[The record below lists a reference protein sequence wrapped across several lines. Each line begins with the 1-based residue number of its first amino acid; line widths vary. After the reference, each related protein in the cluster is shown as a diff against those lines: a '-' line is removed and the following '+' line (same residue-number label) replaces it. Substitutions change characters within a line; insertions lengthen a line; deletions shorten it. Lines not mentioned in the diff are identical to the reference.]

1 MKNKEIIFF
10 DLDGTLTDS
19 KKGIFNTINYVLD
32 FYKIEERDEK
42 ILIKFLGPPLVE
54 SFMKYYNMSEKQA
67 KEAVVKYREY
77 YRVKG
82 IFELSVYDGAE
93 EMLKKLKENGKTV
106 CLATSKPQEFAES
119 ILKRH
124 NLLKYFDFLAG
135 ATMDEKRNEKDQV
148 IKYALEQNNFKKE
161 KIVMIGDRENDII
174 GAKINGIDSIGVLY
188 GYGDIE
194 ELKNAGCK
202 NFAKSTKEILDMLI

>member
-10 DLDGTLTDS
+10 DLDGTITDS
-19 KKGIFNTINYVLD
+19 KKGIFNSIKYVLD
-32 FYKIEERDEK
+32 FYKIEERDEN
-42 ILIKFLGPPLVE
+42 ILIKFLGPPLKD
-54 SFMKYYNMSEKQA
+54 SFMKYFNMSEKQA
-67 KEAVVKYREY
+67 IEAVAKYREY

-124 NLLKYFDFLAG
+124 DLLKYFDFLAG
-135 ATMDEKRNEKDQV
+135 ATMDEKRNEKDLV
-148 IKYALEQNNFKKE
+148 IKYAIEQNSFNKE
-161 KIVMIGDRENDII
+161 KIVMIGDRENDIL

-188 GYGDIE
+188 GYGDEE
-194 ELKNAGCK
+194 ELKKAGCK
-202 NFAKSTKEILDMLI
+202 SFAKSTSEVTDLLI